1 MISTKSITITVL
13 CLCMLTFA
21 HAQMPVPL
29 IDNEPAAPNVALWAV
44 AGPMLQAAL
53 ECRED
58 LPDHPATRALL
69 PRKPAGEEQHY
80 RLTPPSEFRAFGLPV
95 SEIEVWVDDGSGE
108 LGHSYTA
115 HVRDKTL
122 AEVAKAAKLNKGKSF
137 PNRMTPMGGLMA
149 DQPFGPGS
157 VQLTCTID
165 SSYATHENE
174 YREP

>member
-1 MISTKSITITVL
+1 MRSKHLITIAAVAFSSIV
-13 CLCMLTFA
+13 C
-21 HAQMPVPL
+21 AQMPVPL
-29 IDNEPAAPNVALWAV
+29 LDNEPAAPNATLWAV

-80 RLTPPSEFRAFGLPV
+80 RLTPPSGFKVFGLPV
-95 SEIEVWVDDGSGE
+95 AEIEVWVDDGSGE
-108 LGHSYTA
+108 LGHGYTS
-115 HVRDKTL
+115 HIRGRTL
-122 AEVAKAAKLNKGKSF
+122 AEVAKAATLNKGRSF
-137 PNRMTPMGGLMA
+137 PNRKTPMGGLMA
-149 DQPFGPGS
+149 DQPFGPES

-165 SSYATHENE
+165 GSYAAHENE

>member
-1 MISTKSITITVL
+1 MLRAITTTL
-13 CLCMLTFA
+13 LTLSFVGAA

-29 IDNEPAAPNVALWAV
+29 LDNEPAAPNAALWAV

-80 RLTPPSEFRAFGLPV
+80 RLTPPSGFRVFGLPV
-95 SEIEVWVDDGSGE
+95 AEIEVWVDDGSGE
-108 LGHSYTA
+108 LGHGYTS
-115 HVRDKTL
+115 HIRGRTL

-137 PNRMTPMGGLMA
+137 PNRKTKMGSLMA
-149 DQPFGPGS
+149 DQPFGPES

-165 SSYATHENE
+165 GTYAAQENE

>member
-1 MISTKSITITVL
+1 MLRAISTTL
-13 CLCMLTFA
+13 LTLSLVGAA

-29 IDNEPAAPNVALWAV
+29 LDNEPAAPNATLWAV

-80 RLTPPSEFRAFGLPV
+80 RLTPSSGFRVYGLPV
-95 SEIEVWVDDGSGE
+95 AEIEVWVDDGSGE
-108 LGHSYTA
+108 LGHGYTS
-115 HVRDKTL
+115 HIRDRTL
-122 AEVAKAAKLNKGKSF
+122 AEVAKAAKLNKGRSF
-137 PNRMTPMGGLMA
+137 PNRKTPMGSLMA
-149 DQPFGPGS
+149 DQPFGPES

-165 SSYATHENE
+165 GTYAAHENE

>member
-1 MISTKSITITVL
+1 MLRAITTTL
-13 CLCMLTFA
+13 LTLSFVGAA

-29 IDNEPAAPNVALWAV
+29 LDNEPAAPNAALWAV

-58 LPDHPATRALL
+58 LPDHPATRTLL

-80 RLTPPSEFRAFGLPV
+80 RLTPPSGFRVFGLPV
-95 SEIEVWVDDGSGE
+95 AEIEVWVDDGSGE
-108 LGHSYTA
+108 LGHGYTS
-115 HVRDKTL
+115 HIRGRTL

-137 PNRMTPMGGLMA
+137 PNRKTPMGSLMA
-149 DQPFGPGS
+149 DQPFGPES
-157 VQLTCTID
+157 VQLACTID
-165 SSYATHENE
+165 GSYAARENE